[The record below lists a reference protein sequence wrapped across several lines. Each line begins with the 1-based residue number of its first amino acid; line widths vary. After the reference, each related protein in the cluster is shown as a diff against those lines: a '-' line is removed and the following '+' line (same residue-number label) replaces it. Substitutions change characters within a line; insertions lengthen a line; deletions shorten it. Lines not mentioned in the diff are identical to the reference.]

1 MIAMF
6 TAAGLLLA
14 LALTLVRLF
23 GGPTLYDRV
32 LAVNAVATKV
42 VLIVAAIAAAT
53 GQAELLDVALAL
65 ALASF
70 VVNTAVLK
78 FFRARTFQAPLAR
91 VGEELT

>member
-1 MIAMF
+1 MIALF
-6 TAAGLLLA
+6 AAAGALIA

-32 LAVNAVATKV
+32 LAANAISAKV
-42 VLIVAAIAAAT
+42 VLVIAAIAAAV
-53 GQAELLDVALAL
+53 GQAELVDVAFAL

-70 VVNTAVLK
+70 VVNAAVLK

-91 VGEELT
+91 VGEEVS